1 MKRLSKILIT
11 YFTRTGNTE
20 KMAKAIAEGVRI
32 NAHVDVHKLFE
43 CPKNI
48 ESYDAIL
55 IGSPNYYHTLTHNLK
70 EFLEELAFR
79 KVKLKGKIGAAF
91 GSYGWST
98 EVPNIILEI
107 MKNRFEM
114 DVVESPLLIKY
125 TPDEK
130 DLEECKNFGKNI
142 VKKIQQKVS

>member
-1 MKRLSKILIT
+1 MSKVLIT

-20 KMAKAIAEGVRI
+20 MMAKAIAEGIRI
-32 NAHVDVHKLFE
+32 NAHVELRRLFE

-48 ESYDAIL
+48 ESFDAIV

-79 KVKLKGKIGAAF
+79 KVNLKGKIGAAF
-91 GSYGWST
+91 GSYGWSD
-98 EVPNIILEI
+98 EVPNMVLEI

-114 DVVESPLLIKY
+114 DVVEPALLIKY

-130 DLEECKNFGKNI
+130 GLNDCKDFGIKI
-142 VKKIQQKVS
+142 VKKIQKQS

>member
-1 MKRLSKILIT
+1 MSKVLIT

-20 KMAKAIAEGVRI
+20 MMAKAIAEGIRL
-32 NAHVDVHKLFE
+32 NAHVELRRLFE

-48 ESYDAIL
+48 ESFDAIL

-79 KVKLKGKIGAAF
+79 KVNLKGKIGGAF
-91 GSYGWST
+91 GSYGWSD
-98 EVPNIILEI
+98 EVPNMVLEI
-107 MKNRFEM
+107 MKNKFEM
-114 DVVESPLLIKY
+114 DVVEPALLIKY

-130 DLEECKNFGKNI
+130 GLEDCKNFGINI
-142 VKKIQQKVS
+142 VKKIQKQS

>member
-1 MKRLSKILIT
+1 MSKVLIT

-20 KMAKAIAEGVRI
+20 MMAKAIAEGVLI
-32 NAHVDVHKLFE
+32 NAHVELRRLFE

-48 ESYDAIL
+48 ESFDAIV

-79 KVKLKGKIGAAF
+79 KVNLKGKIGAAF
-91 GSYGWST
+91 GSYGWSD
-98 EVPNIILEI
+98 EVPNMVLEI

-114 DVVESPLLIKY
+114 DVVEPALLIKY

-130 DLEECKNFGKNI
+130 GLTDCKDFGIKI
-142 VKKIQQKVS
+142 VKKIQKQS

>member
-1 MKRLSKILIT
+1 MSKILIT

-20 KMAKAIAEGVRI
+20 KMAKAIAEGARD
-32 NAHVDVHKLFE
+32 NAHVELHRLFE
-43 CPKNI
+43 CPKNV
-48 ESYDAIL
+48 ESFDAIL
-55 IGSPNYYHTLTHNLK
+55 IGSPNYYHALTHNLK
-70 EFLEELAFR
+70 EYLEELAFR

-98 EVPNIILEI
+98 EVPNLILEI
-107 MKNRFEM
+107 MKKRFEM

-130 DLEECKNFGKNI
+130 GLEECRNFGKNI
-142 VKKIQQKVS
+142 IKKIQQKTF

>member
-1 MKRLSKILIT
+1 MSKILIT

-20 KMAKAIAEGVRI
+20 MMAKAIAEGIRI
-32 NAHVDVHKLFE
+32 NAHVELRRLFE

-48 ESYDAIL
+48 ESFDAIL
-55 IGSPNYYHTLTHNLK
+55 IGSPNYYHNLTHNLK

-79 KVKLKGKIGAAF
+79 KVNLKGKIGAAF
-91 GSYGWST
+91 GSYGWSD

-107 MKNRFEM
+107 MEKRFEM
-114 DVVESPLLIKY
+114 DIIETPLLIKY

-130 DLEECKNFGKNI
+130 GLEECKNFGKAI
-142 VKKIQQKVS
+142 VNKIRQKSS

>member
-1 MKRLSKILIT
+1 MSKVLIT

-20 KMAKAIAEGVRI
+20 MMAKAIAEGIRI
-32 NAHVDVHKLFE
+32 NAHVELRRLFE

-48 ESYDAIL
+48 ESFDAIV

-79 KVKLKGKIGAAF
+79 KVNLKSKIGAAF
-91 GSYGWST
+91 GSYGWSD
-98 EVPNIILEI
+98 EVPNMVLEI

-114 DVVESPLLIKY
+114 DVVEPALLIKY

-130 DLEECKNFGKNI
+130 GLEACKNFGIKI
-142 VKKIQQKVS
+142 VKKIQKQS